1 MNSLGNFLAKLWMS
15 LFVIF
20 MISGCIVSCGTSK
33 DTAASDTNAKSDT
46 VYVVQQ
52 RVDTLWINNSAEI
65 DSLAKRLKQTTD
77 SLVFYRDSVNYEN
90 YINARRI
97 EKINYYI
104 NLCEKKST
112 NKKFFYGWIKRTM
125 TE

>member
-1 MNSLGNFLAKLWMS
+1 MKNVSNFIAKIWMI
-15 LFVIF
+15 IF
-20 MISGCIVSCGTSK
+20 IALTISGCIVSCCTPKGT
-33 DTAASDTNAKSDT
+33 TSDTPTKQDT
-46 VYVVQQ
+46 VYVVQE
-52 RVDTLWINNSAEI
+52 RVDTLWVDNRAEI
-65 DSLAKRLKQTTD
+65 DSIAKCLKQATD
-77 SLVFYRDSVNYEN
+77 SLIFYRDSVSYDN

-104 NLCEKKST
+104 SICEKKST